1 MNIKHNRQGQMDIAS
16 CYFYTDTI
24 HDFKH
29 YLKMMSLK
37 LFALTLGNI

>member
-1 MNIKHNRQGQMDIAS
+1 MNVKQDRQGQMDIAS

-24 HDFKH
+24 YDFKH
-29 YLKMMSLK
+29 LKMMSLK